1 MEIKNAESTPLE
13 VPEVG
18 SALISV
24 EIGRDGI
31 LRVYVISDADRV
43 DEQADAHRLLA
54 QVMPQL
60 MLLDDALR
68 SEGGSVDLGTF
79 GTPAVGERER

>member
-1 MEIKNAESTPLE
+1 MEIKNAESGTFDA
-13 VPEVG
+13 PEEG
-18 SALISV
+18 TALISV
-24 EIGRDGI
+24 EIGRQGI
-31 LRVYVISDADRV
+31 QRVYVISDANGV

-68 SEGGSVDLGTF
+68 SEGTLQAGADVQ
-79 GTPAVGERER
+79 

>member
-1 MEIKNAESTPLE
+1 MEIKSAESGSYDTPE
-13 VPEVG
+13 EG
-18 SALISV
+18 TALISV
-24 EIGRDGI
+24 EIGRQGI
-31 LRVYVISDADRV
+31 LRVYVISDADGV

-68 SEGGSVDLGTF
+68 SESK
-79 GTPAVGERER
+79 

>member
-1 MEIKNAESTPLE
+1 MAIKNAEPGSYDA
-13 VPEVG
+13 PEEG
-18 SALISV
+18 AALVSV
-24 EIGRDGI
+24 EIGRQGI
-31 LRVYVISDADRV
+31 LRVYVISDADGV

-68 SEGGSVDLGTF
+68 SESK
-79 GTPAVGERER
+79 

>member
-1 MEIKNAESTPLE
+1 MEIKNAESGTFDA
-13 VPEVG
+13 PEVG
-18 SALISV
+18 TVLISV
-24 EIGRDGI
+24 EIGRQGI
-31 LRVYVISDADRV
+31 QRVYVISDANGV

-68 SEGGSVDLGTF
+68 SEGTLQAGVQLSK
-79 GTPAVGERER
+79 